1 LNVTVVP
8 PGPLG
13 FITLWPTGPSRPSV
27 STLNDL
33 TGTIV
38 ANAAIVPAGTSGSID
53 VYASSVTD
61 VIIDING
68 YYAPQTGTP
77 LAFGTFDANG
87 TRQSGS
93 SNINCPWNATSS
105 WYQCTITGENYFYL
119 FYVANVTP
127 FDFATATT
135 SSVSGN
141 LLIIFYNTAGTQI
154 KLGAGFQVAVYK
166 P

>member
-1 LNVTVVP
+1 
-8 PGPLG
+8 
-13 FITLWPTGPSRPSV
+13 V

-53 VYASSVTD
+53 VYASNNTD

-68 YYAPQTGTP
+68 YYTVLKGTP
-77 LAFGTFDANG
+77 LAFGAFDTNG
-87 TRQSGS
+87 NRQSGS
-93 SNINCPWNATSS
+93 SNISCPWNATSS
-105 WYQCTITGENYFYL
+105 WYQCTITGQNYFYL
-119 FYVANVTP
+119 SYVANVTP
-127 FDFATATT
+127 FNFAITTT
-135 SSVSGN
+135 SSVSGD

-154 KLGAGFQVAVYK
+154 KLSSGFQVAVYQ

>member
-1 LNVTVVP
+1 L
-8 PGPLG
+8 
-13 FITLWPTGPSRPSV
+13 V

-68 YYAPQTGTP
+68 YYTALTGTP
-77 LAFGTFDANG
+77 LAFGAFHTNG

-93 SNINCPWNATSS
+93 SNISCPWNATGIARLSV
-105 WYQCTITGENYFYL
+105 EK
-119 FYVANVTP
+119 VA
-127 FDFATATT
+127 ALA
-135 SSVSGN
+135 
-141 LLIIFYNTAGTQI
+141 
-154 KLGAGFQVAVYK
+154 
-166 P
+166 

>member
-1 LNVTVVP
+1 MTVVP
-8 PGPLG
+8 PGLLG
-13 FITLWPTGPSRPSV
+13 FITLWPTGQSRPPV

-68 YYAPQTGTP
+68 YYTALTGTP
-77 LAFGTFDANG
+77 LAFGAFDTNG

-93 SNINCPWNATSS
+93 SNISCPWNTTSS
-105 WYQCTITGENYFYL
+105 WYQCTITGENYFFL
-119 FYVANVTP
+119 SYVANVTP
-127 FDFATATT
+127 FNFAIATT
-135 SSVSGN
+135 GSVSGD

-154 KLGAGFQVAVYK
+154 KLNAGFQVAVYK